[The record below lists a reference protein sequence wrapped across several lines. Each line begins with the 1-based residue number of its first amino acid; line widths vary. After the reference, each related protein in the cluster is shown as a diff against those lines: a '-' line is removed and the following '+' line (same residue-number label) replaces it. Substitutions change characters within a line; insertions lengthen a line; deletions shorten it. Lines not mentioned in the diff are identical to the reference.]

1 MWAVV
6 HLKSYKLKQPDTL
19 PHSKLVV
26 KNKVESTIICVSSRL
41 ANIRRCCAK
50 SAMNRKGPSNL
61 FEEVASIDNLRRASE
76 RAMENADHETVSM
89 RDFKE
94 HKEERLQE
102 LHDLLISGNYQTGK
116 YYKFT
121 VYEPK
126 ERVICALP
134 FYPDRIVHHARM
146 QVLLPIW

>member
-50 SAMNRKGPSNL
+50 SA
-61 FEEVASIDNLRRASE
+61 
-76 RAMENADHETVSM
+76 
-89 RDFKE
+89 
-94 HKEERLQE
+94 
-102 LHDLLISGNYQTGK
+102 
-116 YYKFT
+116 
-121 VYEPK
+121 YEQK
-126 ERVICALP
+126 RNK
-134 FYPDRIVHHARM
+134 
-146 QVLLPIW
+146 